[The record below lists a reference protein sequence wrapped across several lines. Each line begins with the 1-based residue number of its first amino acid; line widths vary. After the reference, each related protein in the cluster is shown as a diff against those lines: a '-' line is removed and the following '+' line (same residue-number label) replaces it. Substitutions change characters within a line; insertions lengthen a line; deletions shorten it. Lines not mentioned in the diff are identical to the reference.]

1 MPTTEKPAWR
11 VLVHHKFLPQWNELV
26 SRTGEANARELWNH
40 LTRSPDRPPQL
51 GCVTKMKGR
60 PKGSRPV
67 WHYELTGA
75 GRIDYYV
82 VPDHR
87 TPGGGDPHP
96 CVFIIGIDYG
106 SH

>member
-1 MPTTEKPAWR
+1 
-11 VLVHHKFLPQWNELV
+11 
-26 SRTGEANARELWNH
+26 
-40 LTRSPDRPPQL
+40 
-51 GCVTKMKGR
+51 MKGR